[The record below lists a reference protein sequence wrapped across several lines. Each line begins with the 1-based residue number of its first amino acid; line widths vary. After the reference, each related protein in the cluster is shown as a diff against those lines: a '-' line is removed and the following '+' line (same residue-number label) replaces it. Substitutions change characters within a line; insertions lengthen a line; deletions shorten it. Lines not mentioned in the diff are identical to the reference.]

1 MFRRVAC
8 AILLAGAM
16 HAPPAMAGLYITG
29 NDLYGDCSVPKD
41 NPVYYTR
48 TERCTGY
55 ITGVVDATEGTR
67 QLQGR
72 AFCVPDNVT
81 LGQVT
86 ETVSNYLKAH
96 ADTRSLNASALV
108 IAAMTETWSC
118 EGFVTR

>member
-8 AILLAGAM
+8 AILLAGAL

-29 NDLYGDCSVPKD
+29 NDLYADCSVPKE
-41 NPVYYTR
+41 NPVYYSR

-72 AFCVPDNVT
+72 PFCVPDNIT
-81 LGQVT
+81 LGQIT
-86 ETVSNYLKAH
+86 EVVLNYLQTH
-96 ADTRSLNASALV
+96 GDTRGLNASALV
-108 IAAMTETWSC
+108 IAALAENWHC
-118 EGFVTR
+118 EGLVTG